1 MLYELVNCFSS
12 CSGLFTIVYA
22 ALNIVQYLAFSGNS
36 INFLNRLMD
45 FCKGVLFSNLKNG
58 MIILKEEL

>member
-1 MLYELVNCFSS
+1 MNWLIVFHHVLACSLLYMQ
-12 CSGLFTIVYA
+12 

-45 FCKGVLFSNLKNG
+45 FCKGVFFSNLKNG